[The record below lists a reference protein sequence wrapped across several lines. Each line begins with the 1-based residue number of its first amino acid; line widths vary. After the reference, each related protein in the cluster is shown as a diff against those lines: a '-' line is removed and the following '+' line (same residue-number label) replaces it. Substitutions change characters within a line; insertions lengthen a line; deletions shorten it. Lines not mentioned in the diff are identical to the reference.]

1 MDRPVVR
8 GVRGAVSVPANT
20 REAVL
25 ASTRRLLKSLQ
36 DANGFDP
43 DDLASIL
50 FTATP
55 DLTAAYPAE
64 AARELGWTGV
74 PLLSAVEIDVPGA
87 LPRIVR
93 VLVHWNTVL
102 PQHRIRHVY
111 LDEAQALRPDLGPGS
126 GEAQRR

>member
-8 GVRGAVSVPANT
+8 GIRGAVSVAANT
-20 REAVL
+20 REAIL
-25 ASTRRLLKSLQ
+25 DSTRRLLRALQ

-43 DDLASIL
+43 ADLASIL

-64 AARELGWTGV
+64 AARELGWTDV
-74 PLLSAVEIDVPGA
+74 PLLCAVEIDVPGA

-93 VLVHWNTVL
+93 VLIHWNTVL
-102 PQHRIRHVY
+102 PQQQIRHVY
-111 LDEAQALRPDLGPGS
+111 LGEARALRPDLDPGAM
-126 GEAQRR
+126 EAPRP